1 VDQSSPCDSPSPSVS
16 ISRMPTTGKPDYGI
30 DAPHVIRNLV
40 LSGLALIILC
50 LILPKATIGSV
61 TFLLFPGLLW
71 SGGWIIAGGLMM
83 YLYSK
88 VGKFRHRDRML
99 NQVKWTGKEQ
109 ALDVG
114 TGRGLLLI
122 GSAKRL
128 TTGKA
133 VGIDIWNQEDLSG
146 NNLQNLERNIEI
158 EGVRDRTEI
167 RNEDA
172 QKMSAPNDTFDVVVS
187 LACLHNIYNAPG
199 RAQAC
204 NEIARV
210 LKPGGTAIISDFR
223 HMSEY
228 LETFRKAGLDTRK
241 MPLTFD
247 SFPPMRIL
255 RAKKAK
261 A

>member
-1 VDQSSPCDSPSPSVS
+1 MSNAA
-16 ISRMPTTGKPDYGI
+16 KADYGI

-40 LSGLALIILC
+40 LCGLAVIILC
-50 LILPKATIGSV
+50 SIFRQVRIGSV
-61 TFLLFPGLLW
+61 TFLLFPGLVW
-71 SGGWIIAGGLMM
+71 TGGWIIAGGVMM

-99 NQVKWTGKEQ
+99 NQVKWTGTEQ

-122 GSAKRL
+122 GAAKRI

-172 QKMSAPNDTFDVVVS
+172 QKMSAPDGSFDVIVS

-199 RAQAC
+199 RARAC

-223 HMSEY
+223 HMGEY
-228 LETFRKAGLDTRK
+228 LETFRKAGLDARK

-255 RAKKAK
+255 TAGKPPS
-261 A
+261 

>member
-1 VDQSSPCDSPSPSVS
+1 
-16 ISRMPTTGKPDYGI
+16 MATTQRPDYGI

-40 LSGLALIILC
+40 LTGLAVIILC
-50 LILPKATIGSV
+50 SIFRKVTIGPV
-61 TFLLFPGLLW
+61 TLLLFPGLLW
-71 SGGWIIAGGLMM
+71 SGGWIIAGGVMM

-88 VGKFRHRDRML
+88 IGKFRHRDRML
-99 NQVKWTGKEQ
+99 NQVNWTGNER

-122 GSAKRL
+122 GAAKRL

-146 NNLQNLERNIEI
+146 NNLQNLERNIEL
-158 EGVRDRTEI
+158 EGVRDKTEVK
-167 RNEDA
+167 NEDA
-172 QKMSAPNDTFDVVVS
+172 QKMSFPNDTFDVVVS

-204 NEIARV
+204 DEIARV

-223 HMSEY
+223 HMGEY
-228 LETFRKAGLDTRK
+228 VAAFKKSGLDTRK
-241 MPLTFD
+241 LPITFD

-255 RAKKAK
+255 TARKASN
-261 A
+261 

>member
-1 VDQSSPCDSPSPSVS
+1 MSNAA
-16 ISRMPTTGKPDYGI
+16 KADYGI

-50 LILPKATIGSV
+50 LIFPKVTVGSV
-61 TFLLFPGLLW
+61 TFLLFPGLVW
-71 SGGWIIAGGLMM
+71 SGGWIIAGGVMM

-99 NQVKWTGKEQ
+99 NQVKWTGTEQ

-122 GSAKRL
+122 GAAKRI

-172 QKMSAPNDTFDVVVS
+172 QKMSAPDGSFDVIVS

-199 RAQAC
+199 RARAC

-223 HMSEY
+223 HMGEY
-228 LETFRKAGLDTRK
+228 LETFRKAGLDARK

-255 RAKKAK
+255 TARKPLS
-261 A
+261 

>member
-1 VDQSSPCDSPSPSVS
+1 MSNAA
-16 ISRMPTTGKPDYGI
+16 KADYGI

-50 LILPKATIGSV
+50 LIFPKVTVGSV
-61 TFLLFPGLLW
+61 TFLLFPGLVW
-71 SGGWIIAGGLMM
+71 SGGWIIAGGVMM

-99 NQVKWTGKEQ
+99 NQVKWIGTEQ

-122 GSAKRL
+122 GAAKRI

-172 QKMSAPNDTFDVVVS
+172 QKMSAPDGSFDVIVS

-199 RAQAC
+199 RARAC

-223 HMSEY
+223 HMGEY
-228 LETFRKAGLDTRK
+228 LETFRKAGLDARK

-255 RAKKAK
+255 TAGKPPS
-261 A
+261 

>member
-1 VDQSSPCDSPSPSVS
+1 MSSVQ
-16 ISRMPTTGKPDYGI
+16 RPDYGI

-40 LSGLALIILC
+40 LAGVVVMVLC
-50 LILPKATIGSV
+50 SVFRSVKIGPV
-61 TFLLFPGLLW
+61 TLLLFPGFLW
-71 SGGWIIAGGLMM
+71 SGGWMIVGGAMM

-99 NQVKWTGKEQ
+99 NQVTWTGAER

-122 GSAKRL
+122 GAAKRI

-146 NNLQNLERNIEI
+146 NNLQNLERNIDI
-158 EGVRDRTEI
+158 EGVGDKTEVK
-167 RNEDA
+167 NEDA
-172 QKMSAPNDTFDVVVS
+172 QKMSFPDASFDVVVS

-199 RAQAC
+199 RAEAC
-204 NEIARV
+204 KQIARV
-210 LKPGGTAIISDFR
+210 LKPGGTAVISDFR
-223 HMSEY
+223 HIGEY
-228 LETFRKAGLDTRK
+228 LKEFKKAGLDARK
-241 MPLTFD
+241 MPITFD

-255 RAKKAK
+255 TAKKLK
-261 A
+261 S

>member
-1 VDQSSPCDSPSPSVS
+1 LFVPAHSDTL
-16 ISRMPTTGKPDYGI
+16 SRMSNPGKPDYGI

-40 LSGLALIILC
+40 LCGLAVIILC
-50 LILPKATIGSV
+50 SIFRQVTIGSV
-61 TFLLFPGLLW
+61 TLLLFPGLLW
-71 SGGWIIAGGLMM
+71 SGGWIIAGGVMM

-88 VGKFRHRDRML
+88 FGKFRHRDRML
-99 NQVKWTGKEQ
+99 NQVKWTGNEQ

-122 GSAKRL
+122 GAAKRL

-158 EGVRDRTEI
+158 EGVRDQAEI

-172 QKMSAPNDTFDVVVS
+172 RKMSASNDTFDVIVS

-210 LKPGGTAIISDFR
+210 LKPGGTAVISDFR
-223 HMSEY
+223 HMGEY
-228 LETFRKAGLDTRK
+228 LEAFKKAGLDTRK
-241 MPLTFD
+241 TAITFD

-255 RAKKAK
+255 TARKSLS
-261 A
+261 

>member
-1 VDQSSPCDSPSPSVS
+1 MS
-16 ISRMPTTGKPDYGI
+16 TTGKPDYGI

-40 LSGLALIILC
+40 LSGLAVIVLC
-50 LILPKATIGSV
+50 SIFRKVTIGPV
-61 TFLLFPGLLW
+61 TLVLFPGLLW
-71 SGGWIIAGGLMM
+71 SGGWIIAGGVMM
-83 YLYSK
+83 YMYSK

-99 NQVKWTGKEQ
+99 NQINWNGNEQ

-122 GSAKRL
+122 GAAKRM

-133 VGIDIWNQEDLSG
+133 IGIDIWNQEDLSG

-158 EGVRDRTEI
+158 EGVRGRTEI

-172 QKMSAPNDTFDVVVS
+172 QKMSSADDTFDVVVS

-199 RAQAC
+199 RTLAC
-204 NEIARV
+204 NEISRV
-210 LKPGGTAIISDFR
+210 LKPGGTAVISDFR
-223 HMSEY
+223 HMGEY
-228 LETFRKAGLDTRK
+228 LEAFKKAGLDAQK
-241 MPLTFD
+241 LPITFD

-255 RAKKAK
+255 TARKPLR
-261 A
+261 

>member
-1 VDQSSPCDSPSPSVS
+1 
-16 ISRMPTTGKPDYGI
+16 MEATGKPDYGI

-50 LILPKATIGSV
+50 LIFPKVTVGSV
-61 TFLLFPGLLW
+61 TFLLFPGLVW
-71 SGGWIIAGGLMM
+71 SGGWIIAGGVMM

-99 NQVKWTGKEQ
+99 NQVKWTGTEQ

-122 GSAKRL
+122 GAAKRI

-158 EGVRDRTEI
+158 EGVGDRTEI

-172 QKMSAPNDTFDVVVS
+172 QKMSAPDGSFDVIVS

-199 RAQAC
+199 RARAC

-223 HMSEY
+223 HMGEY
-228 LETFRKAGLDTRK
+228 LETFRKAGLDARK

-255 RAKKAK
+255 TAGKPLS
-261 A
+261 

>member
-1 VDQSSPCDSPSPSVS
+1 
-16 ISRMPTTGKPDYGI
+16 MPNTQRPDYGI

-40 LSGLALIILC
+40 LSGIAVIILC
-50 LILPKATIGSV
+50 TIFRKVTIGPV
-61 TFLLFPGLLW
+61 TLLLFPGLLW
-71 SGGWIIAGGLMM
+71 SGGWIIAGGAMM

-99 NQVKWTGKEQ
+99 NQVKWNGNER

-122 GSAKRL
+122 GAAKRI
-128 TTGKA
+128 TTGRA

-158 EGVRDRTEI
+158 EGVRDRTEVK
-167 RNEDA
+167 NEDA
-172 QKMSAPNDTFDVVVS
+172 QKMSFPNDTFDVVVS

-223 HMSEY
+223 HMGEY
-228 LETFRKAGLDTRK
+228 FAAFTKAGLDTRK
-241 MPLTFD
+241 MPITFD

-255 RAKKAK
+255 TARKSTN
-261 A
+261 

>member
-1 VDQSSPCDSPSPSVS
+1 MSNAA
-16 ISRMPTTGKPDYGI
+16 KADYGI
-30 DAPHVIRNLV
+30 DAPHVVRNLV
-40 LSGLALIILC
+40 LCGLAVIILC
-50 LILPKATIGSV
+50 SIFRQVRIGSV
-61 TFLLFPGLLW
+61 TFLLFPGLVW
-71 SGGWIIAGGLMM
+71 SGGWIIAGGVMM

-99 NQVKWTGKEQ
+99 NQVKWTGTEQ

-122 GSAKRL
+122 GAAKRI

-172 QKMSAPNDTFDVVVS
+172 QKMSAPDGSFDVIVS

-199 RAQAC
+199 RARAC

-223 HMSEY
+223 HMGEY
-228 LETFRKAGLDTRK
+228 LETFRKAGLDARK

-255 RAKKAK
+255 TARKPLS
-261 A
+261 

>member
-1 VDQSSPCDSPSPSVS
+1 
-16 ISRMPTTGKPDYGI
+16 MENTAKADYGI

-40 LSGLALIILC
+40 LTGIAVIILC
-50 LILPKATIGSV
+50 SIFRKVTIGPV
-61 TFLLFPGLLW
+61 TLLLFPGLLW

-99 NQVKWTGKEQ
+99 NQVKWSGNER

-122 GSAKRL
+122 GAAKRL

-158 EGVRDRTEI
+158 EGVRDKTEV

-172 QKMSAPNDTFDVVVS
+172 QKMSFGDGTFDVVVS

-204 NEIARV
+204 QEIARV

-223 HMSEY
+223 HMGEY
-228 LETFRKAGLDTRK
+228 FAAFTKAGLDTKK

-255 RAKKAK
+255 TARKS
-261 A
+261 

>member
-1 VDQSSPCDSPSPSVS
+1 MSSVE
-16 ISRMPTTGKPDYGI
+16 KPDYGI

-40 LSGLALIILC
+40 LTGLAVIILC
-50 LILPKATIGSV
+50 SIFRTVKIGSV

-71 SGGWIIAGGLMM
+71 SGGWFIAGGVAMLM
-83 YLYSK
+83 YSK

-99 NQVKWTGKEQ
+99 NQVQWTGAER

-122 GSAKRL
+122 GAAKRI

-158 EGVRDRTEI
+158 EGVAGKTEVK
-167 RNEDA
+167 NEDA
-172 QKMSAPNDTFDVVVS
+172 QNMSFPDGSFDVVVS
-187 LACLHNIYNAPG
+187 LACLHNIYDAPG
-199 RAQAC
+199 RAEAC
-204 NEIARV
+204 KQIARV
-210 LKPGGTAIISDFR
+210 LKPGGTAVISDFR
-223 HMSEY
+223 HMGEY
-228 LETFRKAGLDTRK
+228 LVAFKKAGLDARK
-241 MPLTFD
+241 MPITFD

-255 RAKKAK
+255 TAKKLQS
-261 A
+261 

>member
-1 VDQSSPCDSPSPSVS
+1 
-16 ISRMPTTGKPDYGI
+16 MANNAKPDYGI

-40 LSGLALIILC
+40 LCGIVVIILC
-50 LILPKATIGSV
+50 CIFRKVTIGPV
-61 TFLLFPGLLW
+61 TLLLFPGLLW

-99 NQVKWTGKEQ
+99 NQVKWSGNER

-122 GSAKRL
+122 GAAKRI

-133 VGIDIWNQEDLSG
+133 VGIDIWNPEDLSG

-158 EGVRDRTEI
+158 EGVRDKTEVK
-167 RNEDA
+167 NEDA
-172 QKMSAPNDTFDVVVS
+172 QKMSSPDDTFDVVVS

-223 HMSEY
+223 HMGEY
-228 LETFRKAGLDTRK
+228 LAAFKKIGLDTRK
-241 MPLTFD
+241 MPITFD

-255 RAKKAK
+255 TARKS
-261 A
+261 

>member
-1 VDQSSPCDSPSPSVS
+1 MASAQ
-16 ISRMPTTGKPDYGI
+16 RPDYGI

-40 LSGLALIILC
+40 LAGVGVMILC
-50 LILPKATIGSV
+50 SIFRSVKIGPV
-61 TFLLFPGLLW
+61 TLVLFPGFLW
-71 SGGWIIAGGLMM
+71 SGGWMMAGGLMM

-88 VGKFRHRDRML
+88 IGKFRHRDRML
-99 NQVKWTGKEQ
+99 DQAEWTGGET

-122 GSAKRL
+122 GAAKRI

-146 NNLQNLERNIEI
+146 NNLQNLERNIEL
-158 EGVRDRTEI
+158 EGVRDKTEVK
-167 RNEDA
+167 NEDA
-172 QKMSAPNDTFDVVVS
+172 QTMSFPNQTFDVVVS

-204 NEIARV
+204 SEIARV
-210 LKPGGTAIISDFR
+210 LKPGGIAIISDFR
-223 HMSEY
+223 HMTEY
-228 LETFRKAGLDTRK
+228 LAAFTKAGLQSRK

-255 RAKKAK
+255 TAKKRK
-261 A
+261 S

>member
-1 VDQSSPCDSPSPSVS
+1 MSNAA
-16 ISRMPTTGKPDYGI
+16 KADYGI

-50 LILPKATIGSV
+50 LIFPKVTVGSV
-61 TFLLFPGLLW
+61 TFLLFPGLVW
-71 SGGWIIAGGLMM
+71 SGGWIIAGGVMM

-99 NQVKWTGKEQ
+99 NQVKWTGTEQ

-122 GSAKRL
+122 GAAKRI

-172 QKMSAPNDTFDVVVS
+172 QKMSAPDGSFDVIVS

-199 RAQAC
+199 RARAC

-223 HMSEY
+223 HMGEY
-228 LETFRKAGLDTRK
+228 LETFRKAGLDARK

-255 RAKKAK
+255 TAGKPLS
-261 A
+261 

>member
-1 VDQSSPCDSPSPSVS
+1 
-16 ISRMPTTGKPDYGI
+16 MATTQRPDYGI

-40 LSGLALIILC
+40 LTGLAVIILC
-50 LILPKATIGSV
+50 SIFRKVTIGPV
-61 TFLLFPGLLW
+61 TLLLFPGLLW
-71 SGGWIIAGGLMM
+71 SGGWIIAGGVMM

-88 VGKFRHRDRML
+88 IGKFRHRDRML
-99 NQVKWTGKEQ
+99 NQVNWTGNER

-122 GSAKRL
+122 GAAKKL

-146 NNLQNLERNIEI
+146 NNLQNLERNIEL
-158 EGVRDRTEI
+158 EGVRDKTEVK
-167 RNEDA
+167 NEDA
-172 QKMSAPNDTFDVVVS
+172 QKMSFPNDTFDVVVS

-204 NEIARV
+204 DEIARV

-223 HMSEY
+223 HMGEY
-228 LETFRKAGLDTRK
+228 VAAFKKSGLDTRK
-241 MPLTFD
+241 LPVTFD

-255 RAKKAK
+255 TARKASN
-261 A
+261 